1 MDPLATLDRRTGDA
15 MERAARTHHR
25 RRLAKLGQSAALDPP
40 DDGSLWCAGDP
51 PVRSGNAL
59 EVLVDGAAALP
70 RIAAA
75 IAGARSHVHVAGW
88 HLQPDFGLVRGS
100 ETTTVR
106 DALAAAAERVPVRVL
121 QWAGAPLPVFPPGRA
136 EVRSGRDA
144 LTAGTRIR
152 AVLDAHE
159 RPFHCHHEKLV
170 VVDDHVAFVSGI
182 DMTALGGDRF
192 DSPAHDLREL
202 GWHDAS
208 SCLRGPAVADV
219 AGHFR
224 ARWQEVAGEQL
235 PEPVVPAPAGD
246 VELQVV
252 RTLCE
257 HMYDFA
263 PRGDF
268 RILEAYTRALRSA
281 RELVYLE
288 NQFLWAPELVE
299 ILAEKL
305 RNPPTPGFRV
315 VVVLPAKANNGAD
328 DTRGQLGV
336 LVDADGGSGRFLACT
351 LYARDPGGAASNPV
365 YVHAKIGIVDDRWL
379 TIGSANINAHSL
391 YNDGEVNVITQDR
404 ALARDT
410 RLRLWAEH
418 LETSVA
424 AVSGDPTAVV
434 DEQWRPTAERQR
446 KRREAGEA
454 IEHRLSELPGVSRR
468 SMRVLGPV
476 QGLLVDG

>member
-1 MDPLATLDRRTGDA
+1 
-15 MERAARTHHR
+15 MERAARAHHHR
-25 RRLAKLGQSAALDPP
+25 RLRKLGQLAALDPP
-40 DDGSLWCAGDP
+40 HDGSLWCAGDP
-51 PVRSGNAL
+51 PVRTGNAL
-59 EVLVDGAAALP
+59 EVLIDGAAALP
-70 RIAAA
+70 RIAAE

-88 HLQPDFGLVRGS
+88 HLQAGFGLVRGS

-106 DALAAAAERVPVRVL
+106 DVLAAAAERVPVRVL
-121 QWAGAPLPVFPPGRA
+121 QWSGAPLPVFPPGRSD
-136 EVRSGRDA
+136 VRSGRDA
-144 LTAGTRIR
+144 LVDGTRIR
-152 AVLDAHE
+152 AELDAHE

-170 VVDDHVAFVSGI
+170 IVDDRVAFVSGI
-182 DMTALGGDRF
+182 DLTALGGDRF
-192 DSPAHDLREL
+192 DSPAHDHRAL

-208 SCLRGPAVADV
+208 SRLRGPAVADV

-224 ARWQEVAGEQL
+224 ARWQEIAGEQL
-235 PEPVVPAPAGD
+235 PEPVVPESAGD

-257 HMYDFA
+257 DMYDFA

-328 DTRGQLGV
+328 DTRGQLSV
-336 LVDADGGSGRFLACT
+336 LVNADDGAGRFLACT
-351 LYARDPGGAASNPV
+351 LYARDPGGGPEAPV

-418 LETSVA
+418 LETSTSAVA
-424 AVSGDPTAVV
+424 GNATAVV

-446 KRREAGEA
+446 RRREAGEP

>member
-1 MDPLATLDRRTGDA
+1 
-15 MERAARTHHR
+15 
-25 RRLAKLGQSAALDPP
+25 
-40 DDGSLWCAGDP
+40 
-51 PVRSGNAL
+51 
-59 EVLVDGAAALP
+59 
-70 RIAAA
+70 
-75 IAGARSHVHVAGW
+75 VH
-88 HLQPDFGLVRGS
+88 
-100 ETTTVR
+100 
-106 DALAAAAERVPVRVL
+106 
-121 QWAGAPLPVFPPGRA
+121 
-136 EVRSGRDA
+136 
-144 LTAGTRIR
+144 
-152 AVLDAHE
+152 
-159 RPFHCHHEKLV
+159 
-170 VVDDHVAFVSGI
+170 
-182 DMTALGGDRF
+182 
-192 DSPAHDLREL
+192 
-202 GWHDAS
+202 
-208 SCLRGPAVADV
+208 GPAVADV

-235 PEPVVPAPAGD
+235 PEPVVPEPAGD

-336 LVDADGGSGRFLACT
+336 LVDADGGNGRFLACT
-351 LYARDPGGAASNPV
+351 LYARDPGGRASHPV

-391 YNDGEVNVITQDR
+391 FNDGEVNVITQDR

-418 LETSVA
+418 LETSVE
-424 AVSGDPTAVV
+424 AVAGDPSTVV
-434 DEQWRPTAERQR
+434 DELWRPTAERQR

-454 IEHRLSELPGVSRR
+454 IDHRLSELLGVSRR

>member
-1 MDPLATLDRRTGDA
+1 MDPFATLDRRAGDA
-15 MERAARTHHR
+15 MERITRAHHR
-25 RRLAKLGQSAALDPP
+25 RRLERLEQSTALNPP

-51 PVRSGNAL
+51 PVRAGNAL
-59 EVLVDGAAALP
+59 EVLIDGAAALP
-70 RIAAA
+70 RIAAE

-88 HLQPDFGLVRGS
+88 HVQAGFGLVRGS

-121 QWAGAPLPVFPPGRA
+121 QWAGAPLPVFPPGRSD
-136 EVRSGRDA
+136 VRAGRDA
-144 LTAGTRIR
+144 LVDGTRIH

-170 VVDDHVAFVSGI
+170 IVDDRVAFVSGI

-192 DSPAHDLREL
+192 DSPAHDHREL

-224 ARWQEVAGEQL
+224 ARWQEVAGEPL
-235 PEPVVPAPAGD
+235 PDPVVPEPAGD

-252 RTLCE
+252 RTVSE
-257 HMYDFA
+257 QMYDFA

-281 RELVYLE
+281 REFVYLE

-315 VVVLPAKANNGAD
+315 VVLLPAKANNGAD

-336 LVDADGGSGRFLACT
+336 LVEADDGAGRFLACT
-351 LYARDPGGAASNPV
+351 LYARDPGGGPANPV

-418 LETSVA
+418 LETSPSA
-424 AVSGDPTAVV
+424 ISGDPTAVI
-434 DEQWRPTAERQR
+434 DGQWRPIAVRQR
-446 KRREAGEA
+446 ERREAGEPL
-454 IEHRLSELPGVSRR
+454 EHRLSELLGVSRR

>member
-1 MDPLATLDRRTGDA
+1 M
-15 MERAARTHHR
+15 
-25 RRLAKLGQSAALDPP
+25 
-40 DDGSLWCAGDP
+40 
-51 PVRSGNAL
+51 
-59 EVLVDGAAALP
+59 
-70 RIAAA
+70 
-75 IAGARSHVHVAGW
+75 
-88 HLQPDFGLVRGS
+88 
-100 ETTTVR
+100 
-106 DALAAAAERVPVRVL
+106 
-121 QWAGAPLPVFPPGRA
+121 
-136 EVRSGRDA
+136 
-144 LTAGTRIR
+144 
-152 AVLDAHE
+152 
-159 RPFHCHHEKLV
+159 
-170 VVDDHVAFVSGI
+170 
-182 DMTALGGDRF
+182 
-192 DSPAHDLREL
+192 
-202 GWHDAS
+202 
-208 SCLRGPAVADV
+208 

-235 PEPVVPAPAGD
+235 PEPVVPEPAGD

-257 HMYDFA
+257 GMYDFA

-336 LVDADGGSGRFLACT
+336 LVDADGGNGRFLACT
-351 LYARDPGGAASNPV
+351 LYARDPGGQASNPV

-418 LETSVA
+418 LETSLEAVA
-424 AVSGDPTAVV
+424 GDPTAVDRRAV
-434 DEQWRPTAERQR
+434 AADGRAPAQAPRGGRADRAPPVGAARRVEALDARPRPRAGPA
-446 KRREAGEA
+446 RRRLASAGSRSTRRPRRARRRRAA
-454 IEHRLSELPGVSRR
+454 I
-468 SMRVLGPV
+468 RVTSSSASG
-476 QGLLVDG
+476 

>member
-1 MDPLATLDRRTGDA
+1 MDPLAPLDRRVGDA
-15 MERAARTHHR
+15 MERAARRHHR
-25 RRLAKLGQSAALDPP
+25 RRLAKLGWDGALDPP
-40 DDGSLWCAGDP
+40 GDGLWCAGDP
-51 PVRSGNAL
+51 PVRAGNAL
-59 EVLVDGAAALP
+59 EVLVDGARAMP

-88 HLQPDFGLVRGS
+88 HVQGDFGLERGS
-100 ETTTVR
+100 AVTTVR

-136 EVRSGRDA
+136 DVRKGRDA
-144 LTAGTRIR
+144 LVAGTRIH

-159 RPFHCHHEKLV
+159 RPMHCHHEKLV
-170 VVDDHVAFVSGI
+170 IVDDEIAFVGGI
-182 DMTALGGDRF
+182 DMTALGGDRY
-192 DSPAHDLREL
+192 DSPAHDLRPL
-202 GWHDAS
+202 GWHDVGT
-208 SCLRGPAVADV
+208 CVRGPAVADV
-219 AGHFR
+219 AEHFR
-224 ARWQEVAGEQL
+224 ARWQEVAGERL
-235 PEPVVPAPAGD
+235 PAPRPQPPAGD

-268 RILEAYTRALRSA
+268 RILEAYVRALRSA

-305 RNPPTPGFRV
+305 RDPPTPGFRV

-336 LVDADGGSGRFLACT
+336 LVDADGGAGRFLACT
-351 LYARDPGGAASNPV
+351 LYARDPGGTHAAPV
-365 YVHAKIGIVDDRWL
+365 YVHAKVGIVDDRWL
-379 TIGSANINAHSL
+379 TVGSANLNAHSL
-391 YNDGEVNVITQDR
+391 FNDGEVNVLTQDR
-404 ALARDT
+404 ALARAV

-418 LETSVA
+418 LECDEDA
-424 AVSGDPTAVV
+424 ISGDPAMVV
-434 DEQWRPTAERQR
+434 DERWRPVAERQR
-446 KRREAGEA
+446 RLREDGRP
-454 IEHRLSELPGVSRR
+454 IEHRLAELPGVSRR
-468 SMRVLGPV
+468 SARVLGPV